1 MRCTCVQ
8 YKKNKDGVGY
18 TSYPCGQCIACRL
31 NKVRDWT
38 IRLMHENRFHK
49 DSCFLTL
56 TYDPEHLPADG
67 SVHKEDMQKFMKRLR
82 NYCPNIRFFGCGEY
96 GERYARPH
104 YHLIIFGLSYKDP
117 LFAGKKYDNKS
128 KGYYLKSNLWK
139 NGNMYIGDVTYSSCR
154 YVASYVNKKQFGKK
168 GKDFYAEKGIEP
180 EFTLMSRR
188 PGIGAEFVNF
198 TNQCCSGINE
208 LSSTADHQRCHDIT
222 KIKSL
227 TRKNSKKRERLK
239 KELIAQSKSQIIK
252 LFNGKRIL
260 LRVLD

>member
-1 MRCTCVQ
+1 MKCTCVQ
-8 YKKNKDGVGY
+8 YKKNKDGIGY

-67 SVHKEDMQKFMKRLR
+67 SVHKEDMQNFMKRLR
-82 NYCPNIRFFGCGEY
+82 NYCPNVRFFGCGEY

-117 LFAGKKYDNKS
+117 IFAGKKYDNKS
-128 KGYYLKSNLWK
+128 KGYYLKSKLWK
-139 NGNMYIGDVTYSSCR
+139 NGNMYLGDVTYSSCR

-168 GKDFYAEKGIEP
+168 GKDFYSARGIEP

-198 TNQCCSGINE
+198 TNQCCSGTKE
-208 LSSTADHQRCHDIT
+208 LYSTVDPLPCLGIT
-222 KIKSL
+222 KTRCL
-227 TRKNSKKRERLK
+227 TQKNSKKREQLKSAPIAALK
-239 KELIAQSKSQIIK
+239 KQTLNLCS
-252 LFNGKRIL
+252 GKKISL
-260 LRVLD
+260 VVLV